1 MNDNKYK
8 KTYTDLKNEN
18 HKLAKNWNKLKAN
31 LRRIIMELEHENEQE
46 NISIDEYVTKKFTLK
61 QIEDIINDIE
71 REV

>member
-31 LRRIIMELEHENEQE
+31 LRRLIMELEHENEQE
-46 NISIDEYVTKKFTLK
+46 NISIDEYVTKFFTLK
-61 QIEDIINDIE
+61 HIEDIINDIE